1 MVNFVP
7 TTRRRYDR
15 AFAREMQEDGTPAK
29 VQLGE
34 LAETQAPFP
43 YLIWWRILICSLG
56 NAQAADFFVPDTT
69 KLCKYT
75 SCTILIFQSVA
86 PQGELLRG
94 TPSFVARFL
103 PAALGNRRPP
113 VAPSFVARRK
123 IGEKGVPKGSKA
135 ALWILAFIRGFGGET
150 CGRPTCSPGCN

>member
-56 NAQAADFFVPDTT
+56 NAQAAFFVSDTT
-69 KLCKYT
+69 KLCKIASHT
-75 SCTILIFQSVA
+75 VLIFHSVA
-86 PQGELLRG
+86 PKGI
-94 TPSFVARFL
+94 FL
-103 PAALGNRRPP
+103 VSKFKPLSASQSTDSP
-113 VAPSFVARRK
+113 VA
-123 IGEKGVPKGSKA
+123 
-135 ALWILAFIRGFGGET
+135 
-150 CGRPTCSPGCN
+150 